1 MLKVKNELAVINT
14 DVVRSRMVVL
24 RGCPV
29 LLDRDVAELYGV
41 QTKEVN
47 QAVRNN
53 PDKFPDG
60 FLFQLEADE
69 ISSLRSKILTLEER
83 GRGKH
88 SKYGYKAFTERGLY
102 MLATILRGEIATRAT
117 LAIVNAYAQLRSMVR
132 DMEALQTLKDGSPE
146 QAKLLSSAGHKLAAL
161 IGDNLSTE
169 STKTTIELNLAVLKI
184 THEVTRTKKRK

>member
-14 DVVRSRMVVL
+14 DVVRSRMIVL
-24 RGCPV
+24 RDCPV

-47 QAVRNN
+47 QAVKNN
-53 PDKFPDG
+53 LDKFPAG

-69 ISSLRSKILTLEER
+69 ISSLRSKILTLNEDG

-88 SKYGYKAFTERGLY
+88 SKHGYKAFTERGLY

-117 LAIVNAYAQLRSMVR
+117 PCIR
-132 DMEALQTLKDGSPE
+132 
-146 QAKLLSSAGHKLAAL
+146 
-161 IGDNLSTE
+161 
-169 STKTTIELNLAVLKI
+169 
-184 THEVTRTKKRK
+184 